1 MNYYLKM
8 SLIGALALGILAAV
22 SATGRYPVG
31 SEAYI
36 GIIFLSLL
44 NMGMHAFVVAARRK
58 AGGATIRRIMIA
70 SFVRMLLAL
79 LFLVITFINLKP
91 VSMIFTLSYCLYF
104 AFLLVYEISEMRSNL
119 RPVSEQGEKIE
130 KA

>member
-8 SLIGALALGILAAV
+8 SLIGALVLGIIAALAASGKYIIGPEV
-22 SATGRYPVG
+22 
-31 SEAYI
+31 YI
-36 GIIFLSLL
+36 GIVFLSLL
-44 NMGMHAFVVAARRK
+44 NMGMHAFVVAAKRK
-58 AGGATIRRIMIA
+58 SGGATIRRIMIA

-79 LFLVITFINLKP
+79 MFLVISFINLKP
-91 VSMIFTLSYCLYF
+91 VSWIFTASYCLYF
-104 AFLLVYEISEMRSNL
+104 AFLLVFEISEMRSNL